1 MSCGGGVD
9 VFVSER
15 QKVIASLFELMD
27 KENPNLVE
35 SAHIMENPCRAVVRR
50 LERKCRLERELAAAS
65 SFVLGQ
71 KKDKDATVGEAVVG
85 AAALESS
92 ATAKVRNS
100 SLKDWWVGTTAQEK
114 CADGGNDA
122 DGIVGLSIAT
132 VKLVMAA
139 ANHELAI
146 LAAKG
151 YGSSRGIVVV
161 YKDELGKD
169 GKDKKRV
176 AVEIVRKAIASEVGD
191 VSDDH
196 ELEGLPFF
204 GRVVDSNLAAHLP
217 RATTLPLKL
226 ASGDGPDFFIDGSQH
241 LNIKKSDCCIP
252 FLIQPLPVSKKE
264 KDVLKAASSS
274 SGCGDTGDVA
284 TASVAGVADS
294 SAVVAAVALEPQKK
308 KAKKSIGGG
317 SYEIVA
323 THVIDYVPMPLN
335 ITTGDGATQCFDYL
349 RPVLRDLHPRFQE

>member
-50 LERKCRLERELAAAS
+50 LERKYRSERELAAAA

-85 AAALESS
+85 AAAVESS
-92 ATAKVRNS
+92 ATAKVRMS
-100 SLKDWWVGTTAQEK
+100 SLKDWWFGTTAQEK

-122 DGIVGLSIAT
+122 EGIVGLSIAT

-139 ANHELAI
+139 ANNELAT

-151 YGSSRGIVVV
+151 YASSRGIVVV
-161 YKDELGKD
+161 YKDEIGKD

-176 AVEIVRKAIASEVGD
+176 AVEIVRKAIAAEEGG
-191 VSDDH
+191 VSDDRDF
-196 ELEGLPFF
+196 EGLPFF
-204 GRVVDSNLAAHLP
+204 GRVVDSTLAAHLP

-226 ASGDGPDFFIDGSQH
+226 ASGDGPDLFIDGSQH

-252 FLIQPLPVSKKE
+252 FLIPPLPVSKKE
-264 KDVLKAASSS
+264 KDVLKAAGST

-284 TASVAGVADS
+284 MASVAGVADS
-294 SAVVAAVALEPQKK
+294 SPVGALEPPKK
-308 KAKKSIGGG
+308 KAKKSIGGA
-317 SYEIVA
+317 SYEIVP
-323 THVIDYVPMPLN
+323 THVIDYVPMPLH
-335 ITTGDGATQCFDYL
+335 ITSGDGTSHCFDYL